1 MNRHKQTL
9 AQVGLPMPSPSRLH
23 THLRSHTCSLAY
35 LHVRVSVPHVIL
47 RIRFHNSYSKNG
59 SILLENLDALAHTQA
74 HAEAYLTSYGSL
86 GKTKIEVVQKVK
98 RCFLPFSIPYQAD
111 KIANGKVIPPNLDS
125 QERYKIEYFD
135 ISLVLKTIDSHIGTC
150 YALLPFK
157 GRCILKFLKTI
168 LLRSMKMQTEFPCMC
183 IHTDSKIKYQHTL
196 FENRSPV
203 YPFRDID
210 PILYPSIL
218 LSHLRVMITNIEK
231 DIKNKGFND
240 LIDEATH
247 ILASLGLNKQIVEVA
262 VGKIIDDVIEDED
275 KQESLFDALYMHD
288 CVESALVRFETFG
301 SKFSGDIAKA
311 ISKSF
316 NSETLSEGQIRAIN
330 GV

>member
-1 MNRHKQTL
+1 MNRHKQTPT
-9 AQVGLPMPSPSRLH
+9 QV
-23 THLRSHTCSLAY
+23 CSLAY
-35 LHVRVSVPHVIL
+35 LHTQVSVPHVIL
-47 RIRFHNSYSKNG
+47 RIRFPNSYSKNG
-59 SILLENLDALAHTQA
+59 SILFENLDALAHAHA
-74 HAEAYLTSYGSL
+74 HAEAHLTSYGSL
-86 GKTKIEVVQKVK
+86 GKTKSEVVQKVK
-98 RCFLPFSIPYQAD
+98 WCFLPFSIVYQAD
-111 KIANGKVIPPNLDS
+111 KIANGKTIPPNPVS

-135 ISLVLKTIDSHIGTC
+135 ISLVLKTIDSQTGTC

-157 GRCILKFLKTI
+157 GRCILNLLKTI

-218 LSHLRVMITNIEK
+218 LSHLRVMITNIKK

-247 ILASLGLNKQIVEVA
+247 ILASLGLKKQIVEVA
-262 VGKIIDDVIEDED
+262 VSKIIDDVIDDED
-275 KQESLFDALYMHD
+275 KQEYLFDALHMHD
-288 CVESALVRFETFG
+288 VVESALVRFETFG

-316 NSETLSEGQIRAIN
+316 NSETLSEGQIRANI
-330 GV
+330 GE

>member
-1 MNRHKQTL
+1 MQKRWTAEGKPRRGFPPYGRVLTL
-9 AQVGLPMPSPSRLH
+9 TCAYALIPSRNPTTPKFPSRGEL
-23 THLRSHTCSLAY
+23 TFFYFVEESL
-35 LHVRVSVPHVIL
+35 
-47 RIRFHNSYSKNG
+47 
-59 SILLENLDALAHTQA
+59 
-74 HAEAYLTSYGSL
+74 
-86 GKTKIEVVQKVK
+86 KIFAS
-98 RCFLPFSIPYQAD
+98 R
-111 KIANGKVIPPNLDS
+111 
-125 QERYKIEYFD
+125 
-135 ISLVLKTIDSHIGTC
+135 

-157 GRCILKFLKTI
+157 GRCILNLLKNI
-168 LLRSMKMQTEFPCMC
+168 LLRSMKSQTEISYVC
-183 IHTDSKIKYQHTL
+183 IHRDSKIKYVDTL

-218 LSHLRVMITNIEK
+218 LSHHRVMITNIKK

-262 VGKIIDDVIEDED
+262 VSRIIDDVIDDED
-275 KQESLFDALYMHD
+275 KQESLFDALHMHD
-288 CVESALVRFETFG
+288 VVESALVRFETFG

-316 NSETLSEGQIRAIN
+316 NSKTLSEGQIRANI
-330 GV
+330 GE